1 MFHTEEISG
10 NPLGSRRKLSA
21 PILLAAG
28 LHAAAAVLIL
38 GARTWTV
45 DEPPEPSIPVI
56 FSDWQRAPLG
66 DGSRG
71 PATTRTGHT
80 DQRPTSSFVPADR
93 APDTGP
99 TRLEDAV
106 GDEDGT
112 GGDSTGTP
120 GRPDGIPFGTGDP
133 DALPGAERGAAEADE
148 IVRVVGDVKAPL
160 LLFRVDPVYSEAAR
174 IVHAEGVVVLEAVIS
189 GTGAVENVR
198 VLRSAHPLL
207 DAAAVHAVGE
217 WRYRPATLNGR
228 AVRVYL
234 TVTVSFA
241 LRG

>member
-10 NPLGSRRKLSA
+10 NPLGSRRTLSA

-28 LHAAAAVLIL
+28 LHAAAALLIL

-45 DEPPEPSIPVI
+45 DEPPEPPIPVI

-66 DGSRG
+66 DESRG
-71 PATTRTGHT
+71 PATTRKSPA
-80 DQRPTSSFVPADR
+80 DQRPAASFVPTDQAADR
-93 APDTGP
+93 GP
-99 TRLEDAV
+99 FRLEDPV
-106 GDEDGT
+106 GDEDGARDT
-112 GGDSTGTP
+112 STGTP
-120 GRPDGIPFGTGDP
+120 GRPDGVPFGTGDP
-133 DALPGAERGAAEADE
+133 DSIAGVERGAPEAAD
-148 IVRVVGDVKAPL
+148 IVRVGGDVKAPL
-160 LLFRVDPVYSEAAR
+160 LLFRVDPAYSEAAR
-174 IVHAEGVVVLEAVIS
+174 TLHAEGVVVLEAVIS

-207 DAAAVHAVGE
+207 DAAAVRAVGE
-217 WRYRPATLNGR
+217 WRYQPATLNGR

>member
-21 PILLAAG
+21 PISVAAG
-28 LHAAAAVLIL
+28 LHVAAALLIL
-38 GARTWTV
+38 GARGWTV

-66 DGSRG
+66 DESRG
-71 PATTRTGHT
+71 PITTRKGPA
-80 DQRPTSSFVPADR
+80 DRRPAASFVPSDR
-93 APDTGP
+93 AADPVP
-99 TRLEDAV
+99 SRLEDAV
-106 GDEDGT
+106 RDEHDAGT
-112 GGDSTGTP
+112 TSTGTP
-120 GRPDGIPFGTGDP
+120 GRPEGVPFGTGDP
-133 DALPGAERGAAEADE
+133 NSVPGPERTAADD
-148 IVRVVGDVKAPL
+148 IVRVGGDVKAPL
-160 LLFRVDPVYSEAAR
+160 LLLRVDPAYSEAAR
-174 IVHAEGVVVLEAVIS
+174 TVHAEGVVVLEAVIS
-189 GTGAVENVR
+189 ATGAVENVR

-207 DAAAVHAVGE
+207 DAAAVRAVGE
-217 WRYRPATLNGR
+217 WRYQPATLNGR